1 VAVFVNVPV
10 IVTLKLLGSITS
22 NHEDCKR
29 SQTGMLLVTNT
40 IHLIQGMIGRMT
52 GAGICYG
59 MEVKVKNTKIIRIS
73 MQLFPIQIMTD
84 QKRLETVQYFNYL
97 GSHIRNDAR
106 CTHEIKSRIAMAK
119 AAFNMKKTLFT
130 RKLDSNLR

>member
-1 VAVFVNVPV
+1 
-10 IVTLKLLGSITS
+10 
-22 NHEDCKR
+22 
-29 SQTGMLLVTNT
+29 
-40 IHLIQGMIGRMT
+40 
-52 GAGICYG
+52 
-59 MEVKVKNTKIIRIS
+59 

-84 QKRLETVQYFNYL
+84 QKRLENVQYFNYL